1 MKSKHI
7 DNIEVLDMLLKTE
20 QFLSLKDE
28 IIKDSLKAILSCLK
42 IQNDKINTID
52 KELYNK
58 INREEFNKN
67 IKTKVNFSDFM
78 KEVNELKEKEQKI
91 NFISNNSTKNNY
103 SKSSIDSINKDIQ
116 NLKLEYSI
124 ISKKFDNIMMLNK
137 DNFLADINYEK
148 ENKFFNDLQNK
159 IEKNETDITNLTVD
173 VQNKLIKI
181 DDGIENIKMNQM
193 NKNEINK
200 IIIDNFKK
208 YEEISLKNIENEFMT
223 IKNNINKQ
231 ITDTFIDL
239 NQNNTSINNQ
249 SIKMDLLLK
258 EINSKLDIY
267 DETIKEMSSKFHKK
281 LNKEEIVNIYQNIEE
296 IKNDIINQKNEIKTK
311 IEKLNEQNNKHNYIN
326 NENENIINY
335 FEKEIKS
342 IKMNIN
348 DNYNEIK
355 NIKQDLINTNIDI
368 NNNFEKIYM
377 NKMNN
382 SNNIEIIS
390 DDNLYPKNDI
400 KNEIAY
406 LKRFINTFMLEVKN
420 ENKRANDMLLNLLK
434 EKMNINDINKILNQI
449 SKDLDNKVDVDKY
462 NNQLYIQKDINNYIC
477 KEHILGRWISY
488 KNTTLKHAF
497 IIWNKQLINLAPNN
511 YCFTPNNTQILIK
524 ENGLYLIKI
533 IIFNGNKQRDTLSNV
548 QLIIDR
554 KKIYNYS
561 YINKKIFINDEK
573 NNDSYEES
581 MIFEECISVNKICRV
596 EVRLDGFNHNEN
608 DDNILENNQNN
619 IFNKKEK
626 INAILNIISL

>member
-1 MKSKHI
+1 MQ
-7 DNIEVLDMLLKTE
+7 VLDMLLKTE

-116 NLKLEYSI
+116 NLKIEYSI
-124 ISKKFDNIMMLNK
+124 ISKKFENLMMLKKN
-137 DNFLADINYEK
+137 NFLEDINNEK
-148 ENKFFNDLQNK
+148 ENKFFNELQNK

-181 DDGIENIKMNQM
+181 DDNIENIKMNQM
-193 NKNEINK
+193 NKNEINN

-208 YEEISLKNIENEFMT
+208 YEEINSKNMENEFMT
-223 IKNNINKQ
+223 IKNNLNKQ

-239 NQNNTSINNQ
+239 NQNSTSNNNQ
-249 SIKMDLLLK
+249 NIKMDLLLK
-258 EINSKLDIY
+258 EINSKLDIF

-281 LNKEEIVNIYQNIEE
+281 SDKEEIVNIYKNIEE

-311 IEKLNEQNNKHNYIN
+311 IEKLNEQNSKHNYIN

-335 FEKEIKS
+335 FEKEIKN

-355 NIKQDLINTNIDI
+355 NIKEDLINTNIDI

-420 ENKRANDMLLNLLK
+420 ENKRSNDMLLNLLK

-497 IIWNKQLINLAPNN
+497 IIWNEQLINLAPNN

-561 YINKKIFINDEK
+561 YINKKVFINDNK
-573 NNDSYEES
+573 NNNSYEES

-596 EVRLDGFNHNEN
+596 EVRLDGFNHYEK
-608 DDNILENNQNN
+608 DENILENNQNN
-619 IFNKKEK
+619 IYNKKEK